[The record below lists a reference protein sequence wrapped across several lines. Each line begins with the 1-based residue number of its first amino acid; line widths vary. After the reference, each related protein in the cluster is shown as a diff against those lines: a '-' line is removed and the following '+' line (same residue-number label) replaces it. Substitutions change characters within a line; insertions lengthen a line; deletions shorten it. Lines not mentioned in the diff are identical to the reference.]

1 MFLFINRILQKD
13 LSGEEVEFMN
23 FNKNSKGG
31 NFDEERCSKR
41 KRVNLSTF
49 NSPSSSCSSL
59 MNLSKRLKARAGEL
73 SSLRC
78 FLFIIFCWLGVV
90 SAVETQLH
98 GYRINQMSDG
108 YVIPFP
114 LQCGSV
120 YSDSGVS
127 VELSHRFSQNTSW
140 WKCNY
145 YPEELPKL
153 LQDLDKTPPKYDLE
167 GKTLFAGH
175 VNMHY
180 GHYLI
185 ETLMRL
191 WPLMY
196 NKYDQLL
203 VFCEELQCSNIDK
216 RNCMS
221 TCSPFQLHLITT
233 TVSFISFGRYVPPKI
248 VSISTPIRFA
258 NSSVDV
264 VESMWASE
272 KVDFD
277 EKNSGQLLRN
287 LTRILP
293 TAACAM
299 AGPDCD
305 VSVQNRCY
313 MVRDTSY
320 ARMNLNGALNE
331 PELEAMFVNEF
342 GFISFEPGFL
352 SFEQQMVRFLQC
364 SVLVGRVGTSMHN
377 VLFLNPNAT
386 VIVLEDNR
394 KTGHAQFKL
403 HKALDFSNSQSH
415 VIPFLG
421 ILKGESPMFDVS
433 AYRDQIASIL
443 GLTLKTAPP
452 SLTPIIA
459 PSPKKRCA
467 WLFKMGRWC

>member
-1 MFLFINRILQKD
+1 MEKKKQR
-13 LSGEEVEFMN
+13 
-23 FNKNSKGG
+23 
-31 NFDEERCSKR
+31 
-41 KRVNLSTF
+41 
-49 NSPSSSCSSL
+49 
-59 MNLSKRLKARAGEL
+59 AREL

-78 FLFIIFCWLGVV
+78 TKVLVFLLIIFCWLGVV

-98 GYRINQMSDG
+98 GYRTNQMSAG

-114 LQCGSV
+114 SDTKQCGSV

-127 VELSHRFSQNTSW
+127 VELSHRFSQNTTW
-140 WKCNY
+140 WKANY

-153 LQDLDKTPPKYDLE
+153 LQDLDKTPPKYQLE
-167 GKTLFAGH
+167 GRTLFVGH

-180 GHYLI
+180 GHFLV

-203 VFCEELQCSNIDK
+203 VFCKALQCSNIEELD
-216 RNCMS
+216 CMS

-248 VSISTPIRFA
+248 VSISAPIRFA

-264 VESMWASE
+264 VESLWVSE
-272 KVDFD
+272 NNGFD

-287 LTRILP
+287 LTKTLS
-293 TAACAM
+293 TSACVM

-305 VSVQNRCY
+305 LSVQNRCY

-320 ARMNLNGALNE
+320 SRVNPNGAVNE
-331 PELEAMFVNEF
+331 PELESMFVNEF

-352 SFEQQMVRFLQC
+352 SLEQQLVRFLQC

-377 VLFLNPNAT
+377 VLFLNPNVT
-386 VIVLEDNR
+386 VILLEDNR
-394 KTGHAQFKL
+394 KTVHTQFKL
-403 HKALDFSNSQSH
+403 QKALNFSDSQSH

-421 ILKGESPMFDVS
+421 ILKGESPKFNVP

-443 GLTLKTAPP
+443 GLTPKTAPP
-452 SLTPIIA
+452 SLTPITA